1 MPSPLVARSHL
12 RVGSRPTRVGGHV
25 RSTIFGHLETSL
37 HDYLSGVVERSRTAD
52 EHAAAAIARFELPR
66 IAEALRAVLN
76 EHEPDERGRCPTCR
90 TRRFGRAPAPC
101 RAYLTAHLCLL
112 VTEDD
117 PRPADI
123 FDIGA
128 DLRAHLPAP
137 G

>member
-1 MPSPLVARSHL
+1 MSN
-12 RVGSRPTRVGGHV
+12 
-25 RSTIFGHLETSL
+25 TIFGHLQASL
-37 HDYLSGVVERSRTAD
+37 HDYLAGVITRSRTQNGPALAD
-52 EHAAAAIARFELPR
+52 LARFELPR
-66 IAEALRAVLN
+66 IAEALQAVLN

-117 PRPADI
+117 PRPIDF

-128 DLRAHLPAP
+128 DLGTHFPAP